1 MSKNTATESINTV
14 VTENAQTAMELEN
27 AQTVKPEASKSEP
40 VEKTAVAPKSEKA
53 AKLEKTEKA
62 PKSEETKKEPVIDV
76 AKLTNQIVKLKNCN
90 GVILFDGDMEKV
102 RIIILGMND
111 KQRKVL
117 EDAKFFENHMTGSW
131 NKKLTVKGIKAA
143 LEVAELLTKVA

>member
-14 VTENAQTAMELEN
+14 VTENTQTAMELEKT
-27 AQTVKPEASKSEP
+27 QPVQVEAVKSEK
-40 VEKTAVAPKSEKA
+40 VEAVQKSEKA
-53 AKLEKTEKA
+53 VKPEKVEKA